1 MSVERLKALL
11 QTLCIAA
18 LLLLSA
24 CAEKKNESNAPR
36 AQYVE
41 PALDPM
47 AAALLKRA
55 EWAMEN
61 GAYATVLTLCD
72 KIEQQAPQLARVYF
86 LRGQALS
93 LLNQH
98 EAAAA
103 AFAKT
108 AELHPE
114 FPMIRFH
121 RGNNAA
127 QRKQFRV
134 ALEFYQAEQAAL
146 LPNDA
151 VEKKRALL
159 LQMGRVRKELG
170 EIEAA
175 LAALQ
180 EAVALDEKFHDAHDE
195 LAQIYQEQGELAR
208 ALVARQRALELQPEN
223 GDYAYYL
230 GALLVQLGRSKEA
243 LPYLEKAQAQR
254 PWFYGVHYNLGRG
267 LLALGKKQ
275 EGERHLAI
283 ADSLQNRN
291 SQLGVA
297 RTNAEQSGSGEQWRV
312 YADMLAHDGRF
323 EEARAAYQT
332 ARVLNPHDSLA
343 AQKILLTEKSRTE
356 R

>member
-1 MSVERLKALL
+1 MGIERLKALL
-11 QTLCIAA
+11 RAFFVLA
-18 LLLLSA
+18 LLMLVA
-24 CAEKKNESNAPR
+24 CAEQKNERNAPR

-55 EWAMEN
+55 EWAMDN
-61 GAYATVLTLCD
+61 RAYATVLALCD
-72 KIEQQAPQLARVYF
+72 KLEQQAPNSAQVYF

-93 LLNQH
+93 LLHQH
-98 EAAAA
+98 EAAAV

-114 FPMIRFH
+114 FPMIRWH

-127 QRKQFRV
+127 QRKQFRA

-159 LQMGRVRKELG
+159 LQIGRVRKELG
-170 EIEAA
+170 ESEAA

-180 EAVALDEKFHDAHDE
+180 EAVALDEKFPEAHDE
-195 LAQIYQEQGELAR
+195 LGQIYQEQGEFER
-208 ALVARQRALELQPEN
+208 ALLARQRALELQPEN

-230 GALLVQLGRSKEA
+230 GALLVQLGRANEA
-243 LPYLEKAQAQR
+243 LSHLEKARVLR

-297 RTNAEQSGSGEQWRV
+297 RTNAEQSGSGEKWRT

-323 EEARAAYQT
+323 DEARAAYQT
-332 ARVLNPHDSLA
+332 TLVLNPHDSLA
-343 AQKILLTEKSRTE
+343 AQAMRKIKEAKR
-356 R
+356 